1 MEDSFPLDGRFKGA
15 TPHPCPSPYMGGELI
30 EPEMG
35 GELIEPEMGGELIE
49 MGNPVRTAAYI

>member
-1 MEDSFPLDGRFKGA
+1 
-15 TPHPCPSPYMGGELI
+15 MGGELI